1 MTNGKDLQKLLV
13 KMVQL
18 YFYGMEDSS
27 SKPTVTISKPKT
39 YMTKQV
45 VLQTQQIIKNQQSKA
60 RKMNL

>member
-39 YMTKQV
+39 YMMKQV
-45 VLQTQQIIKNQQSKA
+45 VLQTQQIIKNQ
-60 RKMNL
+60 